1 MKKVLLASTILVG
14 TAGFAAADSANFS
27 FSGEADFGV
36 AYNTSTKLFT
46 PTVGANFTAGMSTST
61 DMGLEAGAS
70 VKVTAGGMSIGTDN
84 TSSTFGATTSIATT
98 AGVGDASVYLS
109 GDFGKLTVS
118 YDGGSDVNYRYAYT
132 FGDFTIDAGY
142 DWNTALTPATKDD
155 VATLKVTYAFGDYKV
170 YAGLHA
176 AEYSTGTTGW
186 VLDEYDFGASAS
198 MSGFSLAAD
207 LAYVDNDAVLPNTHT
222 PNTLKWK
229 VAASYAS
236 GAYSVGAFVQDDLG
250 TSTSFDY
257 GVNAAYDLGGGV
269 SVKAGYI
276 YDADTT
282 TGVATAGVSM
292 SF

>member
-14 TAGFAAADSANFS
+14 TAGFAAADTANFS
-27 FSGEADFGV
+27 FSGAADFGV
-36 AYNTSTKLFT
+36 AYNTATKLFT

-70 VKVTAGGMSIGTDN
+70 VKVTASGMKIGTDN
-84 TSSTFGATTSIATT
+84 TSTTFGVAAIE
-98 AGVGDASVYLS
+98 AGGVDKASAYMS

-118 YDGGSDVNYRYAYT
+118 YDAKLGDVNYRYAYT

-142 DWNTALTPATKDD
+142 DWNTVLTPATKDD
-155 VATLKVTYAFGDYKV
+155 AASLKVTYAFGDYKV
-170 YAGLHA
+170 YAGLKA
-176 AEYSTGTTGW
+176 AEFSTGTTGW
-186 VLDEYDFGASAS
+186 VLNEYDFGASAT
-198 MSGFSLAAD
+198 MSGFSLSAD
-207 LAYVDNDAVLPNTHT
+207 LAYVDNDAIVPNTHT

-250 TSTSFDY
+250 ASTSFDY
-257 GVNAAYDLGGGV
+257 GVNAAYSLGGGV
-269 SVKAGYI
+269 SVKAAYT
-276 YDADTT
+276 YDADTA
-282 TGVATAGVSM
+282 TGLATAGVAM